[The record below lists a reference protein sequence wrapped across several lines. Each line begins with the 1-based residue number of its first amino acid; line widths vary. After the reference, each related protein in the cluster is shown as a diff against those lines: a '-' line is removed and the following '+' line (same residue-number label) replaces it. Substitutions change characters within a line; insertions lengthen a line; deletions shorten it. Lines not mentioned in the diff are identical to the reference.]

1 MDEDV
6 VHIYNGILLN
16 RKKEQQKIKK
26 NKTVPF
32 AATQMDLQIIIL
44 SKSERERPIPYDITY
59 VESKI

>member
-6 VHIYNGILLN
+6 VHISKGILLN

-32 AATQMDLQIIIL
+32 AATQTDLQIIIL